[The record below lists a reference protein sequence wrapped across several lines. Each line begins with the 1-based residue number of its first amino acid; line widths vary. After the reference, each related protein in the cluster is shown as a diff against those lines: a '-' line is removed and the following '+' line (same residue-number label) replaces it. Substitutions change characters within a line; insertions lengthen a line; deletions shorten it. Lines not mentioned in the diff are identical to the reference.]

1 MSQRRGPSAGSGQ
14 ALGHPDSEPLQET
27 RTHSRGNQ
35 VEAELD
41 LLEVELWFGDCVG
54 GFVGQVGGD
63 VEGEAAE
70 MVGGGGWGQ
79 EEMVGEAG

>member
-1 MSQRRGPSAGSGQ
+1 M
-14 ALGHPDSEPLQET
+14 GHPDLSPT
-27 RTHSRGNQ
+27 TKAG
-35 VEAELD
+35 EAQLD

-54 GFVGQVGGD
+54 GFVGHVGGD

-70 MVGGGGWGQ
+70 MVDGGGRGQ